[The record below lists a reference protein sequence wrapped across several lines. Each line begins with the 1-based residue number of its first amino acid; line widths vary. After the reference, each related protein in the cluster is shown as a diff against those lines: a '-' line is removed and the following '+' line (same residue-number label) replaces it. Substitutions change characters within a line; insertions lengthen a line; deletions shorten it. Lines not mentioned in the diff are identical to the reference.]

1 MIWVWMMFYV
11 IACFAVS
18 YILVEVYY
26 LNRELDELLK
36 QDDRKPARPKVTKP
50 SAPKPAPA
58 IVLKRPDAIRGR
70 TQIKL

>member
-18 YILVEVYY
+18 YILVEVFY
-26 LNRELDELLK
+26 LNRELDELSK
-36 QDDRKPARPKVTKP
+36 HDRKPARPKITQP
-50 SAPKPAPA
+50 GAPKPAPVV
-58 IVLKRPDAIRGR
+58 VLKRPDAIRGR